1 VTPAVDVGI
10 VTVNPEAMIGFYRD
24 VLGLEDLGELKT
36 SSASVRQLRYGHS
49 LIKLVTFPSPP
60 PERSPGGGT
69 PAATGYRY
77 CTIRV
82 TGLDEIVAACR
93 RAGRPVVVPVREI
106 AAGTR
111 VAIVEDPD
119 GNWVEFM
126 TGPE

>member
-1 VTPAVDVGI
+1 VTRAVDVGI
-10 VTVNPEAMIGFYRD
+10 VTANPEAMIGFYRD

-36 SSASVRQLRYGHS
+36 SSASVRQLRYGAN
-49 LIKLVTFPSPP
+49 LVKLVTFPSPP
-60 PERSPGGGT
+60 SGRSPGGGI

-82 TGLDEIVAACR
+82 TDLDEVVAACR
-93 RAGRPVVVPVREI
+93 RAGRPVVVPAREI

-111 VAIVEDPD
+111 VAIIEDPD

-126 TGPE
+126 TEPE